1 MSTKFF
7 ISFYER
13 TGSTMLCHILNQHPK
28 IKCYFELLATDLER
42 IKNRKEYP
50 KDEALYRILEIY
62 QDHTKHEA
70 KGFKFKFPNQHCYYD
85 EVTKYL
91 YSNADYKIIFL
102 YRKNVIKNYVS
113 KINQLQLLSQHNLA
127 NIEESVNL
135 PKILFDKEKKIMFT
149 YKILDYILNTTLIYN
164 QIKKRNNYI
173 VIAYEDLVFDTSNTI
188 SKVCDFLNV
197 DFNNDMVESFKTL
210 KISNDDILSNF
221 VNPIQF
227 ENFVNETHM
236 APFLKEDISI
246 ESWPDIGQK
255 PYFELLSAMP

>member
-13 TGSTMLCHILNQHPK
+13 TGSTMLCHMLNKHPK
-28 IKCYFELLATDLER
+28 IKCFFELLATPLE
-42 IKNRKEYP
+42 ISDNSTAYK
-50 KDEALYRILEIY
+50 KDEALYKILEIY
-62 QDHTKHEA
+62 QDYTTHEA
-70 KGFKFKFPNQHCYYD
+70 KGFKFKFPNQHSYYD

-127 NIEESVNL
+127 NIQESVHI
-135 PKILFDKEKKIMFT
+135 PKILFDQQYKLMFN
-149 YKILDYILNTTLIYN
+149 YRILKYILNNTFMYHE
-164 QIKKRNNYI
+164 IKKRNNYI
-173 VIAYEDLVFDTSNTI
+173 VISYEDLVFDTSNTI

-227 ENFVNETHM
+227 ENFVNKTLI

-246 ESWPDIGQK
+246 ENWPDIGQK
-255 PYFELLSAMP
+255 PYFELVHAMP

>member
-1 MSTKFF
+1 MNTKFF

-42 IKNRKEYP
+42 IKDRKEYP
-50 KDEALYRILEIY
+50 KDEALSRILEIY
-62 QDHTKHEA
+62 QDNTKHEA
-70 KGFKFKFPNQHCYYD
+70 KGFKFKFPNQHSYYD
-85 EVTKYL
+85 EVTQHL
-91 YSNADYKIIFL
+91 YSNSDYKIIFL

-113 KINQLQLLSQHNLA
+113 KVNQLQLLSDHNLA
-127 NIEESVNL
+127 NIEKSVNI
-135 PKILFDKEKKIMFT
+135 PKILFDKQKKYLFY
-149 YKILDYILNTTLIYN
+149 YKTTDYILNTSFMYN
-164 QIKKRNNYI
+164 EICKKKNHL
-173 VIAYEDLVFDTSNTI
+173 VVAYEDLVFDTSNTI

-227 ENFVNETHM
+227 ENFVNETYM

-246 ESWPDIGQK
+246 ENWPDIGQQ
-255 PYFELLSAMP
+255 PHFELMSAMP

>member
-13 TGSTMLCHILNQHPK
+13 TGSTMLCHILNKHPK
-28 IKCYFELLATDLER
+28 IKCYFELLATESER
-42 IKNRKEYP
+42 TTDTTAYS
-50 KDEALYRILEIY
+50 KDEALSRILEIY
-62 QDHTKHEA
+62 QDYTKHEA
-70 KGFKFKFPNQHCYYD
+70 KGFKFKFPNQHHYYD

-113 KINQLQLLSQHNLA
+113 KVNQLQLLSQHNLA
-127 NIEESVNL
+127 NIEKSVNI
-135 PKILFDKEKKIMFT
+135 PKILFDKQKKLMFSHKT
-149 YKILDYILNTTLIYN
+149 SNYILYNTFMYN
-164 QIKKRNNYI
+164 EICKKKNHL
-173 VIAYEDLVFDTSNTI
+173 VVAYEDLVFDTSNTI

-227 ENFVNETHM
+227 ENFVNETYM

-246 ESWPDIGQK
+246 ENWPDIGHK
-255 PYFELLSAMP
+255 PYFELLSAMS